1 MRALRPS
8 RRIARRPILTLA
20 LAFVLAL
27 PAHAQPGDE
36 TLLLDLCVN
45 DRCVGVAA
53 VIARGED
60 VLVDREALAAANI
73 DTAAVMPERIGERDF
88 ISLRALNHGSRFA
101 IDRAQLRLDLRLS
114 PQLLPRQR
122 AMLNARTVA
131 ETAAQP
137 WTAFVNY
144 AATVGERR
152 ERSLFLDAAVGRG
165 NGALRSTG
173 LWNQG
178 EGWRRGLTRFELD
191 QPASLRRW
199 TIGDQYAIPRDPL
212 GGGLLLGGFGVE
224 RAFDQDPYLVT
235 FPQPTYSGVL
245 ESPGTVEVYANG
257 VLIGR
262 RELDAGPFTLEQ
274 LGIQPGRNDVRVIV
288 RDPFGNRSEL
298 AARSYYGSTAG
309 LLARGL
315 SEYAVRVGAPRVDGG
330 LGDRYDDEGVLQAW
344 YRKGIS
350 DALTLGGRIEGDRSL
365 RNAGVDLAFRLP
377 AGQVSLAAASSDS
390 DDAGHGAAWSF
401 NYGYSTRNWG
411 FGVGT
416 RRASARYRNLGDP
429 VASLLGPL
437 RIDDYAALSFSPREK
452 LSLQLNAG
460 RRQRDGGDV
469 QRSAGL
475 SGTLQLWARAQL
487 LVTVQRSVYAGVHD
501 TTALLS
507 LGIALDR
514 DSLTFSAQRREAA
527 DVTRDGYGF
536 DARRSRP
543 PGIGWGYG
551 VSLQRND
558 SFDSGFGQFEYQ
570 GVHGRYALEAEQFDG
585 DSRSRVRTSGALVAV
600 GGRVFAT
607 PPVESGFALVRV
619 PGLAGVPILRENLEV
634 GRTDA
639 RGDLLVRD
647 LLPYY
652 ANRIALDEAAVPAGY
667 DLRTPRRDVQV
678 PRNTAALVLLEAPAV
693 HAVTG
698 RFVHAGM
705 PAGDRVHIAGEALAQ
720 PLGTGGLFY
729 LEGLQ
734 AGRQALHVQ
743 GAEGARECVLDVPVA
758 QGPGVAD
765 LGVIECGGAP

>member
-1 MRALRPS
+1 MRALRSS
-8 RRIARRPILTLA
+8 RGVARRSVLVLA
-20 LAFVLAL
+20 LAVVLAL
-27 PAHAQPGDE
+27 PAQAQPGDE

-53 VIARGED
+53 VIARGDD

-73 DTAAVMPERIGERDF
+73 DTGAVAPEHIGERDF
-88 ISLRALNHGSRFA
+88 VSLRALNHDSRFA
-101 IDRAQLRLDLRLS
+101 IDRTQLRLDLRLS
-114 PQLLPRQR
+114 AELLPRQR
-122 AMLNARTVA
+122 AQLNARTVA

-144 AATVGERR
+144 AATVGQQR
-152 ERSLFLDAAVGRG
+152 ERSLFLDAAIGRG
-165 NGALRSTG
+165 NGALRSTA
-173 LWNQG
+173 LWDQG

-257 VLIGR
+257 VLVGR

-298 AARSYYGSTAG
+298 ASRSYYGSTAG

-315 SEYAVRVGAPRVDGG
+315 SEYAVRAGAPRVGGG
-330 LGDRYDDEGVLQAW
+330 LGDRYADDHVLQAW
-344 YRKGIS
+344 YRRGIS
-350 DALTLGGRIEGDRSL
+350 DALTLGARVEGDRSL
-365 RNAGVDLAFRLP
+365 RNAGIDLALRLP
-377 AGQVSLAAASSDS
+377 AGQVALALADS
-390 DDAGHGAAWSF
+390 EADGVGRGSAWSL

-411 FGVGT
+411 FGLGT

-429 VASLLGPL
+429 VAALLGPL
-437 RIDDYAALSFSPREK
+437 RIDDYAAVSFSPRER

-460 RRQRDGGDV
+460 RRQRDGGDL
-469 QRSAGL
+469 QRSAGM
-475 SGTLQLWARAQL
+475 SGTLQLWPRAQL
-487 LVTVQRSVYAGVHD
+487 LVTVQRNTYAGVHD
-501 TTALLS
+501 TSAQLS

-514 DSLTFSAQRREAA
+514 DSLTFSTQRREAA
-527 DVTRDGYGF
+527 DASRNGYGF

-551 VSLQRND
+551 VSLQRNGD
-558 SFDSGFGQFEYQ
+558 FDSGFGQLEYQ

-585 DSRSRVRTSGALVAV
+585 DSRSRVRASGALVAV

-607 PPVESGFALVRV
+607 PPIESGFALVRV

-647 LLPYY
+647 LLPFY
-652 ANRIALDEAAVPAGY
+652 ANRIALEEAAVPAGY

-678 PRNTAALVLLEAPAV
+678 PRNTAALVILDAPAV
-693 HAVTG
+693 HAITG
-698 RFVHAGM
+698 RFVYAGAA
-705 PAGDRVHIAGEALAQ
+705 AGDRVRVDAQAPAQ
-720 PLGTGGLFY
+720 PLGSGGLFY

-734 AGRQALHVQ
+734 AGRHALRVE
-743 GAEGARECVLDVPVA
+743 GPDGARECVLDVPA
-758 QGPGVAD
+758 AHAPGVSD

>member
-1 MRALRPS
+1 MRALTPLRQRSRPEL
-8 RRIARRPILTLA
+8 IGRRPLVALA
-20 LAFVLAL
+20 LALAL
-27 PAHAQPGDE
+27 ARPAHALPGDE

-53 VIARGED
+53 AIARGDD

-73 DTAAVMPERIGERDF
+73 DTGAVAAERIGERDF
-88 ISLRALNHGSRFA
+88 VSLRALNHGSRFA
-101 IDRAQLRLDLRLS
+101 IDRTQLRLDLRLS

-122 AMLNARTVA
+122 ATLNARTIA
-131 ETAAQP
+131 ETASQP

-144 AATVGERR
+144 AATIGEDR
-152 ERSLFLDAAVGRG
+152 ERGLFLDAAAGRG
-165 NGALRSTG
+165 NGALRSTA
-173 LWNQG
+173 LWEGG

-191 QPASLRRW
+191 QPGSLRRW

-212 GGGLLLGGFGVE
+212 GGGLLLGGVGVE

-235 FPQPTYSGVL
+235 FPQPTYSGVM

-288 RDPFGNRSEL
+288 HDPFGNRSEL
-298 AARSYYGSTAG
+298 AARSYYGSTAA

-315 SEYAVRVGAPRVDGG
+315 SEYAVRAGAPRIDGG
-330 LGDRYDDEGVLQAW
+330 LGDRYDGDGVLQAW

-350 DALTLGGRIEGDRSL
+350 DALTVGGRVEGDRSL
-365 RNAGVDLAFRLP
+365 RNAGVDLALRLP
-377 AGQVSLAAASSDS
+377 AGQVSLAAARSDS
-390 DDAGHGAAWSF
+390 DAAGHGAAWSL

-411 FGVGT
+411 FGLGT
-416 RRASARYRNLGDP
+416 RRAGARYRNLGDP
-429 VASLLGPL
+429 AAALLGPL
-437 RIDDYAALSFSPREK
+437 RIDDYAALSFSPRER
-452 LSLQLNAG
+452 LSLQLHAG

-475 SGTLQLWARAQL
+475 SGTLRLWPRAQL
-487 LVTVQRSVYAGVHD
+487 LLTVQRSTYAGVHD
-501 TTALLS
+501 TSALLS

-514 DSLTFSAQRREAA
+514 DSLTFSAQRREAGNVA
-527 DVTRDGYGF
+527 RNGYGF

-551 VSLQRND
+551 ASLQHND
-558 SFDSGFGQFEYQ
+558 GVDSGFGQLEYQ
-570 GVHGRYALEAEQFDG
+570 GAHGRYALEAEQFDG
-585 DSRSRVRTSGALVAV
+585 ATRSRVRASGALVAV

-619 PGLAGVPILRENLEV
+619 PGLAGMPILRENLEV

-647 LLPYY
+647 LLPFY

-667 DLRTPRRDVQV
+667 DLRTPRREVQV
-678 PRNTAALVLLEAPAV
+678 PRNTAALVLLDAPAV

-698 RFVHAGM
+698 RFVHADAA
-705 PAGDRVHIAGEALAQ
+705 AGDRVRI
-720 PLGTGGLFY
+720 
-729 LEGLQ
+729 
-734 AGRQALHVQ
+734 
-743 GAEGARECVLDVPVA
+743 D
-758 QGPGVAD
+758 
-765 LGVIECGGAP
+765 